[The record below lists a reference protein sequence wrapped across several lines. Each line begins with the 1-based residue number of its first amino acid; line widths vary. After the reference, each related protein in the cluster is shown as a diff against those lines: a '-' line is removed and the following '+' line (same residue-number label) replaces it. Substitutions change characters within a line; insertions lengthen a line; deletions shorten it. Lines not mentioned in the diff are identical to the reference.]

1 MKITIEQAVAMFSVV
16 KAVNLKESKNVT
28 DKVTLLWMRLYPFN
42 KKWVDLQADIQKEV
56 EEIRKPFAEEMQ
68 SLSEEERKAKE
79 QEINQKFQEKLNELP
94 SVKGQTE
101 MLKEVVEV
109 DLPTITEDEFKSIA
123 SSFKSLAE
131 VTPLY
136 ELLEV
141 K

>member
-42 KKWVDLQADIQKEV
+42 KKWADLQADIQKEV

-79 QEINQKFQEKLNELP
+79 QKINQKFQEKLNELP